1 LNPPPPPKRDI
12 FIVVKVAVRTK
23 SEGQPFLETLLKR
36 GRYHDDAGRM
46 MAVVPGDYVF
56 SDPIA
61 FRHLAQ
67 EEGTE
72 IVAENVVI
80 AGYQVYI
87 VEQWACS
94 RVHPVF
100 VVTTFTGEES
110 NKVCLLGLLR
120 QLTVNVLRL
129 LEKEKYADRLAWYFE
144 TLAEYHAR
152 PKDVPPSV

>member
-1 LNPPPPPKRDI
+1 MKKGEFWNSKDHRSLC
-12 FIVVKVAVRTK
+12 T
-23 SEGQPFLETLLKR
+23 TLLPTKVD
-36 GRYHDDAGRM
+36 HDARVTKVM
-46 MAVVPGDYVF
+46 SVVPGDYVF

-72 IVAENVVI
+72 IVEENVVI
-80 AGYQVYI
+80 PGYQVYI

-110 NKVCLLGLLR
+110 NKV
-120 QLTVNVLRL
+120 
-129 LEKEKYADRLAWYFE
+129 
-144 TLAEYHAR
+144 TLKR
-152 PKDVPPSV
+152 II

>member
-1 LNPPPPPKRDI
+1 VCYSSQLICCLLNL
-12 FIVVKVAVRTK
+12 FYSLVRTLK
-23 SEGQPFLETLLKR
+23 KRYAFIDLLWKPSSGKLEAGAEERHR
-36 GRYHDDAGRM
+36 GGKENFCVADQSPATFGRGLAAGGERAS
-46 MAVVPGDYVF
+46 AVNLGTEMSVVSGDYVF

-72 IVAENVVI
+72 TVEEHAVI
-80 AGYQVYI
+80 EGYQVYI

-110 NKVCLLGLLR
+110 NKASPF
-120 QLTVNVLRL
+120 
-129 LEKEKYADRLAWYFE
+129 YASF
-144 TLAEYHAR
+144 
-152 PKDVPPSV
+152 

>member
-1 LNPPPPPKRDI
+1 M
-12 FIVVKVAVRTK
+12 
-23 SEGQPFLETLLKR
+23 S
-36 GRYHDDAGRM
+36 
-46 MAVVPGDYVF
+46 VVPGDYVF

-72 IVAENVVI
+72 VVEETVVI
-80 AGYQVYI
+80 PGYQVYV

-110 NKVCLLGLLR
+110 NKVILRGSISSLVNSQCLADTACGNLHRSVDSLL
-120 QLTVNVLRL
+120 
-129 LEKEKYADRLAWYFE
+129 
-144 TLAEYHAR
+144 
-152 PKDVPPSV
+152 

>member
-1 LNPPPPPKRDI
+1 
-12 FIVVKVAVRTK
+12 
-23 SEGQPFLETLLKR
+23 
-36 GRYHDDAGRM
+36 
-46 MAVVPGDYVF
+46 MAIDPGLYVF

-61 FRHLAQ
+61 FKYLSL

-72 IVAENVVI
+72 IVEENVVI

-110 NKVCLLGLLR
+110 NKVQLLIHELC
-120 QLTVNVLRL
+120 
-129 LEKEKYADRLAWYFE
+129 
-144 TLAEYHAR
+144 
-152 PKDVPPSV
+152 

>member
-1 LNPPPPPKRDI
+1 MMKAKLEEDRLSYSAPKDGKTMT
-12 FIVVKVAVRTK
+12 V
-23 SEGQPFLETLLKR
+23 E
-36 GRYHDDAGRM
+36 
-46 MAVVPGDYVF
+46 PGDYVF
-56 SDPIA
+56 SDPAA

-80 AGYQVYI
+80 AGYQVYV

-110 NKVCLLGLLR
+110 NKVR
-120 QLTVNVLRL
+120 
-129 LEKEKYADRLAWYFE
+129 
-144 TLAEYHAR
+144 
-152 PKDVPPSV
+152 

>member
-1 LNPPPPPKRDI
+1 MVDRLRWSTGTLESTAEKRHTWCDEKGTNLSLY
-12 FIVVKVAVRTK
+12 VKDHHH
-23 SEGQPFLETLLKR
+23 PTLLHKPR
-36 GRYHDDAGRM
+36 LTTNDAAVTSNM
-46 MAVVPGDYVF
+46 SVVPGDYVF

-72 IVAENVVI
+72 VVEETVVI
-80 AGYQVYI
+80 PGYQVYV

-110 NKVCLLGLLR
+110 NKVILRGSISSLVNSQCLADTACGNLHRSVDSLL
-120 QLTVNVLRL
+120 
-129 LEKEKYADRLAWYFE
+129 
-144 TLAEYHAR
+144 
-152 PKDVPPSV
+152 

>member
-1 LNPPPPPKRDI
+1 MTDCDGVLGLLNPPPKSDI
-12 FIVVKVAVRTK
+12 CLDEKGTNLR
-23 SEGQPFLETLLKR
+23 FLEFEKITTRCAQPYVLPTNQVD
-36 GRYHDDAGRM
+36 HDATVTKVM
-46 MAVVPGDYVF
+46 SVVPGDYVF

-72 IVAENVVI
+72 IVEENVVI
-80 AGYQVYI
+80 PGYQVYI

-110 NKVCLLGLLR
+110 NKV
-120 QLTVNVLRL
+120 
-129 LEKEKYADRLAWYFE
+129 
-144 TLAEYHAR
+144 TLKR
-152 PKDVPPSV
+152 II

>member
-1 LNPPPPPKRDI
+1 M
-12 FIVVKVAVRTK
+12 VKVAEKTK

-36 GRYHDDAGRM
+36 GDVTTNDAGRM

-94 RVHPVF
+94 RVHLVF

-110 NKVCLLGLLR
+110 NKVCLLGMLR
-120 QLTVNVLRL
+120 
-129 LEKEKYADRLAWYFE
+129 
-144 TLAEYHAR
+144 
-152 PKDVPPSV
+152 

>member
-1 LNPPPPPKRDI
+1 MSHSGTVI
-12 FIVVKVAVRTK
+12 
-23 SEGQPFLETLLKR
+23 
-36 GRYHDDAGRM
+36 
-46 MAVVPGDYVF
+46 PGDYVF

-72 IVAENVVI
+72 IVEENTVVN
-80 AGYQVYI
+80 GYQVYI

-110 NKVCLLGLLR
+110 NQVFIEDKVNA
-120 QLTVNVLRL
+120 VNGECIENIERGHISRSIGSLFR
-129 LEKEKYADRLAWYFE
+129 D
-144 TLAEYHAR
+144 
-152 PKDVPPSV
+152 SV

>member
-1 LNPPPPPKRDI
+1 M
-12 FIVVKVAVRTK
+12 
-23 SEGQPFLETLLKR
+23 S
-36 GRYHDDAGRM
+36 
-46 MAVVPGDYVF
+46 VVPGNYVF

-72 IVAENVVI
+72 IVEENVVI
-80 AGYQVYI
+80 DGYQVYI

-110 NKVCLLGLLR
+110 NKVGNLFISA
-120 QLTVNVLRL
+120 N
-129 LEKEKYADRLAWYFE
+129 E
-144 TLAEYHAR
+144 
-152 PKDVPPSV
+152 

>member
-1 LNPPPPPKRDI
+1 
-12 FIVVKVAVRTK
+12 VHT
-23 SEGQPFLETLLKR
+23 TLLPTNQVV
-36 GRYHDDAGRM
+36 HDATVTKAM
-46 MAVVPGDYVF
+46 SVVPGDYVF

-72 IVAENVVI
+72 IVEENVVI
-80 AGYQVYI
+80 PGYQVYI

-110 NKVCLLGLLR
+110 NKVTLR
-120 QLTVNVLRL
+120 QII
-129 LEKEKYADRLAWYFE
+129 
-144 TLAEYHAR
+144 
-152 PKDVPPSV
+152 

>member
-1 LNPPPPPKRDI
+1 
-12 FIVVKVAVRTK
+12 
-23 SEGQPFLETLLKR
+23 
-36 GRYHDDAGRM
+36 M
-46 MAVVPGDYVF
+46 F

-61 FRHLAQ
+61 FKYLSL

-72 IVAENVVI
+72 IVEENVVI

-110 NKVCLLGLLR
+110 NKVQLLIHELC
-120 QLTVNVLRL
+120 
-129 LEKEKYADRLAWYFE
+129 
-144 TLAEYHAR
+144 
-152 PKDVPPSV
+152 

>member
-1 LNPPPPPKRDI
+1 MDEEWEMSVI
-12 FIVVKVAVRTK
+12 
-23 SEGQPFLETLLKR
+23 
-36 GRYHDDAGRM
+36 
-46 MAVVPGDYVF
+46 PGDYVF
-56 SDPIA
+56 SDTIA

-72 IVAENVVI
+72 IVQENVVI
-80 AGYQVYI
+80 EGYQVYI

-110 NKVCLLGLLR
+110 NKVLDLQYSTNK
-120 QLTVNVLRL
+120 QLTISILRIL
-129 LEKEKYADRLAWYFE
+129 NEETYSDRLKHYFE

-152 PKDVPPSV
+152 PKDVHSKVVYSDE